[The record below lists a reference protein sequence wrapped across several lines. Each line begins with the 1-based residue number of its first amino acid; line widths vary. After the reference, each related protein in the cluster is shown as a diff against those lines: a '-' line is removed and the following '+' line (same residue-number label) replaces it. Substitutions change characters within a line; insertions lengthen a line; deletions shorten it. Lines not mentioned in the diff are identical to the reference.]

1 VVGNDFQIIDFEGDP
16 ATSLAERRRKHSPLR
31 DVARMLVSF
40 GHAIRSALMDLGA
53 ERAGHS
59 NRLEPWV
66 RLWEQRTRRVFLDG
80 CAEGVCGAASYPENE
95 EHARALIE
103 LISPGRPALAAGLST
118 RRRPCTG
125 RGRAIQR
132 RPRRPGPNPPGLLP
146 RLTLQLRTRTSRRTE
161 AGFLAFCSGGSFR
174 KQYIQ
179 GSRIDAQVRGQ

>member
-1 VVGNDFQIIDFEGDP
+1 VVENDFQIIDFEGDP

-31 DVARMLVSF
+31 DVAGMLVSF

-80 CAEGVCGAASYPENE
+80 CAEGVCGAASYPENK

-125 RGRAIQR
+125 GGEPYNVVLVALDLTHRVYYLASPFSFGLERHGAR
-132 RPRRPGPNPPGLLP
+132 RPAFSPSAPEARSVSSTSGVAESMRR
-146 RLTLQLRTRTSRRTE
+146 
-161 AGFLAFCSGGSFR
+161 
-174 KQYIQ
+174 
-179 GSRIDAQVRGQ
+179 